1 MLLLMFLL
9 EIVYTCF
16 ACLKQNSINNFDKFM
31 LVVCLAGGI
40 ITGSSIHVMDAGVE
54 VYRCGDT
61 AMYFSKARS
70 ELTLLTHGSKDGRL
84 CFQQNTSPAEAV
96 DGILLEMDGDMLDTD
111 FQVEHVTVVCCY
123 PGNHKPGY
131 SKLAKAPVSLFSD
144 ARNMCIAEKITIGQY
159 LVAYDSPVFGIFDA
173 VQGHGLYKACNKAFV
188 KAQAFLHRHRLMGVP
203 KSLDLLFPR
212 ETAEFLKS
220 F

>member
-1 MLLLMFLL
+1 MLLFVFLF
-9 EIVYTCF
+9 EIVYTIF
-16 ACLKQNSINNFDKFM
+16 VCLRRNKIETFDQVM
-31 LVVCLAGGI
+31 LVVGLAGAI
-40 ITGSSIHVMDAGVE
+40 ITGSSIHVMDAGIE
-54 VYRCGDT
+54 VYHCGDT
-61 AMYFSKARS
+61 AMYFNEERA
-70 ELTLLTHGSKDGRL
+70 ELTLLTHGSKDGTF
-84 CFQQNTSPAEAV
+84 CFYKNTSPAQAV
-96 DGILLEMDGDMLDTD
+96 DTVLMEMDSNMLDTD
-111 FQVEHVTVVCCY
+111 FQVEHVTVVCYY

-131 SKLAKAPVSLFSD
+131 SELTKAPVSLFSD
-144 ARNMCIAEKITIGQY
+144 ARNMCVAEKFLLGQY

-212 ETAEFLKS
+212 ETAEFLKR